1 MPQTSTLYAVARL
14 KMLRRHF
21 LTTSQMQRLLS
32 APDYAQARLVLM
44 EAAYLEGEQADW
56 EKASAGRLLD
66 ASVLLKKLTPNQ
78 TVSDA
83 FLLRHDI
90 HNLKTLLKA
99 RILGTEPEGISSCGI
114 LDPEMLRH
122 AVADHRYQA
131 LPPVMAQTM
140 DALEKQIAVKVDPM
154 AIDVLLDQALF
165 TMMHKALAHAPSAAV
180 KAWLRMKADFANLM
194 SFIRLQRMVS
204 SLSYSQVL
212 VVGGGIDTAKLLA
225 LESKPDKLI
234 GLYQTA
240 YGKKIVLM
248 AKSALEDS
256 ARTAALERELELL
269 TQAPFA
275 GVSRQID
282 SLDAVIDYLL
292 TLERETAAV
301 RLIMTGKRNGFS
313 QEAIEER
320 LRAGYGG

>member
-1 MPQTSTLYAVARL
+1 MPQSSTLYAVARL

-32 APDYAQARLVLM
+32 APDYAQARLVLV

-56 EKASAGRLLD
+56 EKAAAKRLLD
-66 ASVLLKKLTPNQ
+66 ASVILKKLTPNQ

-83 FLLRHDI
+83 FLMRHDI
-90 HNLKTLLKA
+90 HNLKTLFKA
-99 RILGTEPEGISSCGI
+99 RILGIEPEGISSCGT
-114 LDPEMLRH
+114 LDPELLRH

-131 LPPVMAQTM
+131 LPPALALTM

-165 TMMHKALAHAPSAAV
+165 TLMHKALAHAPSAAV

-194 SFIRLQRMVS
+194 SFIRLQRMAS
-204 SLSYSQVL
+204 SLSFSQVL
-212 VVGGGIDTAKLLA
+212 VTGGGIELAKLLA
-225 LESKPDKLI
+225 LESKPDKLM
-234 GLYQTA
+234 GLYQQI
-240 YGKKIVLM
+240 YGKKVALM
-248 AKSALEDS
+248 AKAALEDS
-256 ARTAALERELELL
+256 AHTAALERELELL
-269 TQAPFA
+269 LQAPFA
-275 GVSRQID
+275 SVSRQID
-282 SLDAVIDYLL
+282 SLDAVIDYML

-320 LRAGYGG
+320 LRADYGG